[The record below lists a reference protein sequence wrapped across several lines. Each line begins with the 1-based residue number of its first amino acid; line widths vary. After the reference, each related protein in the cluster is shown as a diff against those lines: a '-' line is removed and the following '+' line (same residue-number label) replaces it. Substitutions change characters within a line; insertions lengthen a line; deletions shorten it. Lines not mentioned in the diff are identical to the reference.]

1 MPTFT
6 HRAVVAALLAIVLAL
21 VAHAQSI
28 YDFPQIACSKTNL
41 EHCSQC
47 HYTVYNGETFYLC
60 ATCEDT
66 ETTRYSQASLGEH
79 SGTCQVYNGYCNVAD
94 CDKCASDDPSV
105 CMTCNFGVPDEKDSQ
120 CYGRTISSATGGAY
134 TSSKTPVKA
143 PTIANT
149 TTTTAPKPTTTT
161 TATLKPTTT
170 TTTTTTTTPK
180 PTTTTTATLKP
191 TAATN
196 NTTPTTNIPCGIGK
210 CTTCATSGTTCSVCY
225 MGYTVT
231 HTGACMPSG
240 LCEVTNCVQCS
251 ATNAARC
258 TTCAAGYTANT
269 NGKCKRNDAN
279 SAVSSPTAALTM
291 TAAMMVALAAVF

>member
-94 CDKCASDDPSV
+94 CDKCALDDPSV

-143 PTIANT
+143 
-149 TTTTAPKPTTTT
+149 
-161 TATLKPTTT
+161 
-170 TTTTTTTTPK
+170 
-180 PTTTTTATLKP
+180 
-191 TAATN
+191 
-196 NTTPTTNIPCGIGK
+196 
-210 CTTCATSGTTCSVCY
+210 
-225 MGYTVT
+225 
-231 HTGACMPSG
+231 
-240 LCEVTNCVQCS
+240 
-251 ATNAARC
+251 R
-258 TTCAAGYTANT
+258 
-269 NGKCKRNDAN
+269 R
-279 SAVSSPTAALTM
+279 
-291 TAAMMVALAAVF
+291 